1 MATVDVN
8 RELSDQDHDALAGM
22 LSRVVGGEIPNLE
35 TLDGF
40 LTALVI
46 CPEPILPSE
55 FVPVILSGQTEDGDL
70 VFESTHEA
78 EEFYGLLVRYWNQIN
93 RTLREGDVYMP
104 VLFADEEG
112 IAHGNDWAKGFLKGT
127 HLRHDTWR
135 EIINDEN
142 RSGPLV
148 PIWALAY
155 EHAEDPYLRPYKET
169 MSVERREQ
177 LLAAMIAGA
186 KNLYDMFRK
195 EGANRKATHLPSLAS
210 FPKVGRNEPC
220 PCGSG
225 KKFKKC
231 CGQTTFH

>member
-8 RELSDQDHDALAGM
+8 RELSDQDYDALAMM

-35 TLDGF
+35 ILDGF
-40 LTALVI
+40 LTAIVV

-55 FVPVILSGQTEDGDL
+55 FVPVILSGRTEDGDL

-93 RTLREGDVYMP
+93 RTLREGDVHMP
-104 VLFADEEG
+104 FLLADAEG
-112 IAHGNDWAKGFLKGT
+112 VAHGNDWAKGFLKGT

-142 RSGPLV
+142 GSGRLI

-155 EHAEDPYLRPYKET
+155 EHAKDPSLRPYKEPI
-169 MSVERREQ
+169 SVERREQ
-177 LLAAMIAGA
+177 LLAGMIAGA
-186 KNLYDMFRK
+186 KSLYDMFRK
-195 EGANRKATHLPSLAS
+195 EGANRRARHLPSLTS
-210 FPKVGRNEPC
+210 LPKVGRNEPC

-231 CGQTTFH
+231 CGQTAFH